1 MTIPLR
7 PATGRALSQYGMGFC
22 EVAGEREYLPDPGG
36 RIMGFCQIYTFS
48 EHQAGRRVQQAI
60 AIIHYL
66 GIAWMALRHS
76 TEGGN

>member
-1 MTIPLR
+1 
-7 PATGRALSQYGMGFC
+7 
-22 EVAGEREYLPDPGG
+22 
-36 RIMGFCQIYTFS
+36 MGFCQIYTFS

-66 GIAWMALRHS
+66 GIARMALRHS